1 MAQVAFLG
9 TGLLGSGMSERMLRQ
24 GQDVVVWNRSVDKT
38 RPLEALGAKVAATPE
53 AAVAGA
59 SFVHMVLA
67 DDAVVDAVI
76 DRMASHLGPETIV
89 VDHSTTSPA
98 ATKARFERGGAR
110 AFKLLHAPVFMTPQM
125 CRDGSG
131 LMLASGPQRVF
142 DAVKDRLAAMAGDVW
157 YQGERPELAAALKIF
172 GNSMIFVLTA
182 GIADVSG
189 MAANLGVPLQDAVGL
204 FSKFHIGGLVNVR
217 AVKMASG
224 DPTATFELTMA
235 RKDMRLMLEAAGT
248 ERLIVLPAIAKRMDE
263 AIAAGHGQHDMGVSF
278 VQSK

>member
-76 DRMASHLGPETIV
+76 DRIASHLSPETV
-89 VDHSTTSPA
+89 VIDHSTTSPA
-98 ATKARFERGGAR
+98 GTKARFERGAR
-110 AFKLLHAPVFMTPQM
+110 AFNLLHAPVFMTPQM
-125 CRDGSG
+125 CRDGLG

-182 GIADVSG
+182 GIADVFG
-189 MAANLGVPLQDAVGL
+189 MAANLCVPLQDAVGL
-204 FSKFHIGGLVNVR
+204 FSKFHVGGLVNAR

-278 VQSK
+278 VQGR

>member
-1 MAQVAFLG
+1 MGQVAFLG

-24 GQDVVVWNRSVDKT
+24 GQDVIVWNRSVDKT

-53 AAVAGA
+53 DAVAGA
-59 SFVHMVLA
+59 SFVHLVLA

-76 DRMASHLGPETIV
+76 DRIAPHLGPETIV

-98 ATKARFERGGAR
+98 GTKARFAR
-110 AFKLLHAPVFMTPQM
+110 AAPRGLKLLHAPVFMTPQM
-125 CRDGSG
+125 CRDGLG
-131 LMLASGPQRVF
+131 LMLASGPQRLF
-142 DAVKDRLAAMAGDVW
+142 DAVKDRLAAMTGDVG

-182 GIADVSG
+182 GIADVFG

-204 FSKFHIGGLVNVR
+204 FSKIHVGGLVNGR

-235 RKDMRLMLEAAGT
+235 RKCR
-248 ERLIVLPAIAKRMDE
+248 RRP
-263 AIAAGHGQHDMGVSF
+263 
-278 VQSK
+278 

>member
-1 MAQVAFLG
+1 
-9 TGLLGSGMSERMLRQ
+9 
-24 GQDVVVWNRSVDKT
+24 
-38 RPLEALGAKVAATPE
+38 
-53 AAVAGA
+53 
-59 SFVHMVLA
+59 
-67 DDAVVDAVI
+67 
-76 DRMASHLGPETIV
+76 
-89 VDHSTTSPA
+89 
-98 ATKARFERGGAR
+98 
-110 AFKLLHAPVFMTPQM
+110 
-125 CRDGSG
+125 
-131 LMLASGPQRVF
+131 MLASGPQRVF
-142 DAVKDRLAAMAGDVW
+142 DAVKDRLAAMTGDVW

-182 GIADVSG
+182 GIADVFG

-204 FSKFHIGGLVNVR
+204 FSKFHIGGLVNGR